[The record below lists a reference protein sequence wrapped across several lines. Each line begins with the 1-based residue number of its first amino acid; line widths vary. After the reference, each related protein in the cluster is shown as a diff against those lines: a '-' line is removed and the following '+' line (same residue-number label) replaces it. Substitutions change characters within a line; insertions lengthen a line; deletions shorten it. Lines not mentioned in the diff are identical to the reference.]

1 MTSITRPAYR
11 AQYATGGGKRPA
23 VFVRAQAPGV
33 RGREHVSSVRERD
46 KTALSL
52 FADEMK
58 AAREQRGWSQ
68 AELAERIPY
77 SLSTISMAEALHRVP
92 TKDFALHLDN
102 AFGTPGTFARLEAR
116 LRDLPFPAS
125 FRPFAAYEAEATA
138 LYVFE
143 HSLIPGLLQTP
154 DYARAV
160 LATRPNT
167 AEDEIDNLVT
177 ARLARQAILTREDP
191 PAPLLWALI
200 DEGALHRP
208 VASAEVMYEQLMY
221 LVELSRRPNITVQ
234 VVPYSAGGHTG
245 LLGACVIADMDS
257 SPGILYVE
265 DIADGRVFEDPGTVS
280 LVTLRYKSLQ
290 SEALPKGASRE
301 LIARVAEEQWKGTA
315 P

>member
-1 MTSITRPAYR
+1 M
-11 AQYATGGGKRPA
+11 
-23 VFVRAQAPGV
+23 
-33 RGREHVSSVRERD
+33 SSVRERD

-68 AELAERIPY
+68 ADLAERIPY
-77 SLSTISMAEALHRVP
+77 SLSAIGMVEALHRAP
-92 TKDFALHLDN
+92 AKDFALHLDN

-143 HSLIPGLLQTP
+143 HSLVPGLLQTP

-191 PAPLLWALI
+191 PAPLLWALL
-200 DEGALHRP
+200 DEGALYRP
-208 VASAEVMYEQLMY
+208 VSSAEVMYEQLMY
-221 LVELSRRPNITVQ
+221 LVESRRPNITVQ

-245 LLGACVIADMDS
+245 LLGAFFIADMDNS
-257 SPGILYVE
+257 GYRLVRRHSRRARLRGPTHG
-265 DIADGRVFEDPGTVS
+265 DPGDA
-280 LVTLRYKSLQ
+280 TL
-290 SEALPKGASRE
+290 
-301 LIARVAEEQWKGTA
+301 
-315 P
+315 

>member
-1 MTSITRPAYR
+1 
-11 AQYATGGGKRPA
+11 
-23 VFVRAQAPGV
+23 
-33 RGREHVSSVRERD
+33 VSPVRERD
-46 KTALSL
+46 IAALSL

-68 AELAERIPY
+68 ADLADQIPY
-77 SLSTISMAEALHRVP
+77 SLSTISMVEALHRVP
-92 TKDFALHLDN
+92 TRDLAVHLDK
-102 AFGTPGTFARLEAR
+102 AFGTPGTVARVEGR

-125 FRPFAAYEAEATA
+125 FRPFAAYETEATA

-167 AEDEIDNLVT
+167 TEAEIDNLVA
-177 ARLARQAILTREDP
+177 ARLARQVILTRDDP

-200 DEGALHRP
+200 DEGVLYRQ
-208 VASAEVMYEQLMY
+208 VAPAKVMDGQLMY
-221 LVELSRRPNITVQ
+221 LVEMSRRPNVTIQ

-245 LLGACVIADMDS
+245 LLGAFTIADLAGL
-257 SPGILYVE
+257 PGTVNVE
-265 DIADGRVFEDPGTVS
+265 DITYGRVFEDPATVS
-280 LVTLRYKSLQ
+280 RVTLHYRSLQ

-301 LIARVAEEQWKGTA
+301 LIARVAEERWKATA
-315 P
+315 PLTGASRAIRETAAGSA

>member
-1 MTSITRPAYR
+1 
-11 AQYATGGGKRPA
+11 
-23 VFVRAQAPGV
+23 
-33 RGREHVSSVRERD
+33 VSSVRERD

-68 AELAERIPY
+68 ADLAERIPY
-77 SLSTISMAEALHRVP
+77 SLSTISMVEALHRAP
-92 TKDFALHLDN
+92 AKDFALHLDN

-138 LYVFE
+138 LYTFQ

-154 DYARAV
+154 DYARTV

-177 ARLARQAILTREDP
+177 ARLARQAILKREDP

-200 DEGALHRP
+200 DEGALYRP
-208 VASAEVMYEQLMY
+208 VAPADVMYEQLMY
-221 LVELSRRPNITVQ
+221 LVEMSRRPNITVQ

-245 LLGACVIADMDS
+245 LLGAFVIADMDS

-265 DIADGRVFEDPGTVS
+265 DIADGRVFEDPRTVS

-290 SEALPKGASRE
+290 SETQPKGASRE
-301 LIARVAEEQWKGTA
+301 LIARVAEERWKGTA

>member
-1 MTSITRPAYR
+1 MSP
-11 AQYATGGGKRPA
+11 
-23 VFVRAQAPGV
+23 
-33 RGREHVSSVRERD
+33 VRERD
-46 KTALSL
+46 TAALSL
-52 FADEMK
+52 FADELK

-68 AELAERIPY
+68 ADLAEQIPY
-77 SLSTISMAEALHRVP
+77 SLSTISMVEALHRVP
-92 TKDFALHLDN
+92 TRDLAVYLDK
-102 AFGTPGTFARLEAR
+102 AFGTPGTFTRLEAR

-154 DYARAV
+154 EYARAV

-177 ARLARQAILTREDP
+177 ARLARQAILTRDEP

-208 VASAEVMYEQLMY
+208 VAPAEVMREQLAR
-221 LVELSRRPNITVQ
+221 LAELSRRPNVTVQ
-234 VVPYSAGGHTG
+234 VLPYSAGGHTG
-245 LLGACVIADMDS
+245 LLGAFTIADLGGN
-257 SPGILYVE
+257 PGTVNVE
-265 DIADGRVFEDPGTVS
+265 DITDGRVFEDPSMVS
-280 LVTLRYKSLQ
+280 RVTLRYKSLQ

-301 LIARVAEEQWKGTA
+301 LIARVTEERWTGSA